1 MKNTS
6 LIIFTFCIALQS
18 FGQHNIIPEPVN
30 YTPTEDRF
38 LLKNSLQLRTR
49 PGNSKEVSQMM
60 SNFSEYIYSLGYS
73 TPPKNKLKESQ
84 LMVDVNST
92 YKFPNEGYNLVV
104 STDTIFIKAKSTA
117 GLHNALQ
124 TVKQLLPANKENGI
138 DYTIPGCVIND
149 YPRFAWRGLMLDV
162 SRHFF
167 TVEEVKAYIDQMSE
181 YKFNVFHWHL
191 TDDNGWRIEIKSL
204 PKLTEVGAWRVER
217 HGSYGDQ
224 RTAPKAGEKTPYGG
238 FYTQEQI
245 KEVVAYAAA
254 RNITVVPEIDIPGH
268 SMAVLAGY
276 PELSTLKEQKMV
288 CPGHKFAVWP
298 GDGTFKMLE
307 ENTLDPSNEKVYE
320 FVDKVFGEI
329 ATLFPSEYI
338 HMGGD
343 ECYKGYWEES
353 TEVQAFMKKKNIK
366 DAHELQS
373 YFVGRVQKII
383 NSHGKK
389 MIGWDEIIEGGLKE
403 GAAVMSWQGMK
414 GGIHAA
420 KKGHKV
426 VMSPTTYAYL
436 DYQQGDLAVENSI
449 YANLT
454 LEKSYLFE
462 PVPEGV
468 DSNLILGGQANVW
481 TEAIPTLDFAYYMT
495 YPRAF
500 SIAETV
506 WSPKNKKDW
515 NNFMSKT
522 EAHFDRFDAKGKNI
536 CKAVYEPTVKVFK
549 KDGKIYCELTNSVA
563 NTEIYYSVNNTYP
576 VNFDTKY
583 TTAFEIPKG
592 KLKLRTQTF
601 RGKESLGRELIINRK
616 DLVKRAK

>member
-1 MKNTS
+1 MKNI
-6 LIIFTFCIALQS
+6 LFIVFAFCISLQS
-18 FGQHNIIPEPVN
+18 ISQHNIIPEPVN
-30 YTPTEDRF
+30 YTPTNDTF
-38 LLKNSLQLRTR
+38 LLNGAINIAVSVSTAPPMVAVDNFVNHVQSIGIKINYTVPEKSTLR
-49 PGNSKEVSQMM
+49 
-60 SNFSEYIYSLGYS
+60 F
-73 TPPKNKLKESQ
+73 
-84 LMVDVNST
+84 DVNPNHELDLEAYELTVTS
-92 YKFPNEGYNLVV
+92 KFI
-104 STDTIFIKAKSTA
+104 SIKASTNA
-117 GLHNALQ
+117 GLFNAFQSL
-124 TVKQLLPANKENGI
+124 KQLLPAGKTKGEI
-138 DYTIPGCVIND
+138 KIPGCVIKD
-149 YPRFAWRGLMLDV
+149 APRFAWRGLMLDV

-167 TVEEVKAYIDQMSE
+167 TVAEVKAYIDQMSE

-217 HGSYGDQ
+217 HGSFGDQ
-224 RTAPKAGEKTPYGG
+224 RKAPKQGETRPYGG

-245 KEVVAYAAA
+245 KDVVQYAKD

-268 SMAVLAGY
+268 SMAVLAAY

-353 TEVQAFMKKKNIK
+353 AEVQTFMKKKKIK

-462 PVPEGV
+462 PVPAGV
-468 DSNLILGGQANVW
+468 DSSLILGGQANVW

-522 EAHFDRFDAKGKNI
+522 EAHFDRFDTKGKNI

-549 KDGKIYCELTNSVA
+549 KDGKFYCELTNSVA

-583 TTAFEIPKG
+583 TEAFVIPKG

-601 RGKESLGRELIINRK
+601 RGNKSLGRELIINRK